1 MPRERSPEA
10 VTAGLEGHRNAA
22 DGMAGLDGL
31 VAPAMK
37 QRQQPLRI
45 GRLFL
50 ERLAQHAERK
60 VKDAKGCREQ
70 YPD

>member
-1 MPRERSPEA
+1 MRAAISISPEF
-10 VTAGLEGHRNAA
+10 EGHRNAA

-50 ERLAQHAERK
+50 ERLAQHAGRRVRMRK
-60 VKDAKGCREQ
+60 GAESSIPVE
-70 YPD
+70 